1 MFRNYFLRSTK
12 FKKRVRLLG
21 SMDPKVRST
30 YLNMA
35 LPKFVWITEVTTF
48 KLYSADQTILG
59 EIIFD
64 STANKM
70 AVNDTILSIHLPG
83 YLLVNSD
90 LSKDPVTETE
100 IEVEEPYSIYQ
111 R

>member
-1 MFRNYFLRSTK
+1 M
-12 FKKRVRLLG
+12 G
-21 SMDPKVRST
+21 SMESKVRST

-48 KLYSADQTILG
+48 KSYSADQTILG

-64 STANKM
+64 SFANKM
-70 AVNDTILSIHLPG
+70 AVNDTICLFTC
-83 YLLVNSD
+83 LVTCVSTATCR
-90 LSKDPVTETE
+90 KV
-100 IEVEEPYSIYQ
+100 